1 MANEPEQTTTKEP
14 QTDHDSKPSY
24 DAIVLAAYFIALD
37 RHARGEAPDPLKAAF
52 PRADCIHA
60 TNKDACPFLP
70 LNPFEHTGIAAV
82 DPSDGTFSSNHLHG

>member
-37 RHARGEAPDPLKAAF
+37 RHARGEAPDPLKDWLEAERQLT
-52 PRADCIHA
+52 RA
-60 TNKDACPFLP
+60 
-70 LNPFEHTGIAAV
+70 V
-82 DPSDGTFSSNHLHG
+82 

>member
-37 RHARGEAPDPLKAAF
+37 RHARGEARDPLKDWLEAERQLT
-52 PRADCIHA
+52 RA
-60 TNKDACPFLP
+60 
-70 LNPFEHTGIAAV
+70 V
-82 DPSDGTFSSNHLHG
+82 

>member
-37 RHARGEAPDPLKAAF
+37 RHARGEAPDPLKDWLEAERQIT
-52 PRADCIHA
+52 RA
-60 TNKDACPFLP
+60 
-70 LNPFEHTGIAAV
+70 V
-82 DPSDGTFSSNHLHG
+82 